1 MAALLPAEVGALMV
15 SGILFT
21 VLFAALPIG
30 IVAAVLSVAATA
42 RDARDERAPDD
53 PGIGTVRRLFV
64 YVLAF
69 LGLMFA
75 ATGVSLLITGVLEV
89 VIERVIVS
97 QRSEALSTA
106 LAFTVV
112 GTPAWVVFALLAQ
125 RSLAQHPAEAW
136 ALTRRLYFVVVRGVA
151 ITFIAFNAG
160 GVGRQIAG
168 LDPVLSHAWGWLLTW
183 GGVWLVHA
191 RLTAGEPAPSA
202 VTRLLERLSWYY
214 GAVLGL
220 GFALNGIATLV
231 RTPLGSAYN
240 AASSTALVDASLST
254 GLREGT
260 VELLVG
266 AVLWGTH
273 WIVRL
278 LHRDRRTTLWH
289 VQVFVFGTLPGV
301 ALTVVPV
308 AVLLYTT
315 LEWFMGTP
323 DVDSASAQFAEV
335 PSLLGALV
343 AGVATWGYHRAA
355 LVEATRDID
364 AQGEPERVYRYAVAA
379 AGLVTA
385 AIGLATVIAV
395 ACEALGG
402 GGSLV
407 RETGWWRNPLIRA
420 ATLLVVGAPLWAWYW
435 QGLQRT
441 LPLAAGARTSL
452 SRRAFLFAAVGVSVA
467 ALLVSLVVLLFQ
479 VFRPLLDGDLSLA
492 TLDDARWSIATA
504 ATSAFVGI
512 YYLLVQR
519 EDQTATRASAE
530 AGTGR
535 APVRVRNVVLLAPE
549 GAEAAADALREI
561 EGVRLREW
569 RRVDATIAGLSPM
582 QLDALRDTVTSVD
595 ADRVVVLVLGDR
607 FEVVPYTEA

>member
-1 MAALLPAEVGALMV
+1 MI
-15 SGILFT
+15 SGILFA

-30 IVAAVLSVAATA
+30 IVAAVLSVATMA
-42 RDARDERAPDD
+42 RDARDEHTPDD

-75 ATGVSLLITGVLEV
+75 ATGVSLLLTGVLEV
-89 VIERVIVS
+89 VIERVIVN

-112 GTPAWVVFALLAQ
+112 GTPAWVVFAALAQ

-136 ALTRRLYFVVVRGVA
+136 ALTRRLYFILVRGVA
-151 ITFIAFNAG
+151 ITFVAFNADG
-160 GVGRQIAG
+160 IGHQIAG
-168 LDPVLSHAWGWLLTW
+168 LDPVSSHAWGWLLTW
-183 GGVWLVHA
+183 SGVWLVHA
-191 RLTAGEPAPSA
+191 RLIAGEPAPSA

-220 GFALNGIATLV
+220 AFALTGVSTLV
-231 RTPLGSAYN
+231 RAPLEAAYN
-240 AASSTALVDASLST
+240 AASGIALVDASLSV
-254 GLREGT
+254 GLREGA
-260 VELLVG
+260 VQLIVG
-266 AVLWGTH
+266 AAVWGTH
-273 WIVRL
+273 WLVRL
-278 LHRDRRTTLWH
+278 QRRDRRTTLWH

-308 AVLLYTT
+308 AVLLYTA
-315 LEWFMGTP
+315 LEWFVGTP
-323 DVDSASAQFAEV
+323 GVTSASAQFAEV

-343 AGVATWGYHRAA
+343 AGVATWGYHRAT
-355 LVEATRDID
+355 LVEATRDVEV
-364 AQGEPERVYRYAVAA
+364 QGEPERVYRYAVAA
-379 AGLVTA
+379 AGLITA
-385 AIGLATVIAV
+385 AIGVATLIAL

-407 RETGWWRNPLIRA
+407 REAGWWRDPLVRA
-420 ATLLVVGAPLWAWYW
+420 ATLLVVGAPIWVWYW

-441 LPLAAGARTSL
+441 LDLAAGAHTSL

-479 VFRPLLDGDLSLA
+479 VFRPLLDGDLSLS

-504 ATSAFVGI
+504 ATSVFIAI

-519 EDQTATRASAE
+519 EDQAATRLDAAE
-530 AGTGR
+530 AAATV
-535 APVRVRNVVLLAPE
+535 VRTRRVVLLAPE
-549 GAEAAADALREI
+549 HARGVAEALRGI
-561 EGVRLREW
+561 EGVRLQSWQRTDDTAGALN
-569 RRVDATIAGLSPM
+569 DA
-582 QLDALRDTVTSVD
+582 QVEALRDAVASTD
-595 ADRVVVLVLGDR
+595 AERVLVIVAGER
-607 FEVVPYTEA
+607 FEVVPYREA

>member
-1 MAALLPAEVGALMV
+1 MV
-15 SGILFT
+15 SGILLA
-21 VLFAALPIG
+21 VLFSALPIG
-30 IVAAVLSVAATA
+30 IVAAVLSVAAAA
-42 RDARDERAPDD
+42 RDADNERAPVD

-69 LGLMFA
+69 LGVMFA
-75 ATGVSLLITGVLEV
+75 ATGVSLLLTGVLEV

-112 GTPAWVVFALLAQ
+112 GTPAWVVFAALAQ

-136 ALTRRLYFVVVRGVA
+136 SLTRRLYFVVVRAVA
-151 ITFIAFNAG
+151 ITFVTFNAD
-160 GVGRQIAG
+160 GVCRQIAG
-168 LDPVLSHAWGWLLTW
+168 IDPVSSHAWGWLLTW

-191 RLTAGEPAPSA
+191 RLVAGEPAPSA

-220 GFALNGIATLV
+220 AWSLNGIATLV
-231 RTPLGSAYN
+231 RAPLESAYN
-240 AASSTALVDASLST
+240 AASGIALVDASLSVD
-254 GLREGT
+254 LREGA
-260 VELLVG
+260 VGLLVG

-278 LHRDRRTTLWH
+278 LRRDRRTTLWH

-308 AVLLYTT
+308 AVLLYTA
-315 LEWFMGTP
+315 LEWFLGTP
-323 DVDSASAQFAEV
+323 DVESASAQFAEV
-335 PSLLGALV
+335 PSLLGALA

-355 LVEATRDID
+355 LVEATRDAE

-385 AIGLATVIAV
+385 AIGVATLIAL
-395 ACEALGG
+395 ACEAVGG
-402 GGSLV
+402 GGSSLL
-407 RETGWWRNPLIRA
+407 RAAGWWRNPLVRA
-420 ATLLVVGAPLWAWYW
+420 VTLLVVGAPIWAWYW

-441 LPLAAGARTSL
+441 LPLAVGTRTSL

-479 VFRPLLDGDLSLA
+479 VFRPLLDGDLSLS

-504 ATSAFVGI
+504 ATSVFIAI

-519 EDQTATRASAE
+519 EDQAATRLASPE
-530 AGTGR
+530 A
-535 APVRVRNVVLLAPE
+535 ASPVRTRRVVLLTPE
-549 GAEAAADALREI
+549 GASGVAEALRSI
-561 EGVRLREW
+561 EGVRLQSWERTD
-569 RRVDATIAGLSPM
+569 DAAAAFSDA
-582 QLDALRDTVTSVD
+582 QVKALRDAVASID
-595 ADRVVVLVLGDR
+595 AERVLVIVTGEG
-607 FEVVPYTEA
+607 FEVVPYREA